1 MDLASKF
8 FSVVAHFRVI
18 SPMSPYIGQSFGPI
32 CYGQRE
38 AIATAHQKAHMSETL
53 ANLSLH
59 DRTRMLAIGPVWG
72 SAIQVHRD
80 EVLAIYDPIVTQA
93 SDASVAVN
101 RDIAYGDHD
110 RQRLDIFYQT
120 KDQKRPVIVFV
131 HGGAFVR
138 GSKSVSSNVYDNV
151 LYWFAKRGFVGI
163 NIEYKLAPENSYPMG
178 GDDVAKA
185 MDWVE
190 RNIES
195 FGGSADKV
203 ILLGHS
209 AGATHVCTYAIDPMH
224 GRKPSSSVRG
234 LVLLSGRLRIDA
246 TEANPNAKGVRAYFG
261 NDESMYEVQSPVSHA
276 AKCSLPTMVA
286 IAQYENPL
294 LDGYGIEFFS
304 RLTSLPE
311 SKKKFLQ
318 VNGHN
323 HSSMVFHF
331 NSGDDFLGLEIEKFV
346 LNVLGGL

>member
-1 MDLASKF
+1 MVKAKKI
-8 FSVVAHFRVI
+8 VA
-18 SPMSPYIGQSFGPI
+18 
-32 CYGQRE
+32 
-38 AIATAHQKAHMSETL
+38 AHQKALMSETL
-53 ANLSLH
+53 ANLSFH

-80 EVLAIYDPIVTQA
+80 EVLAIYDPIVTQP
-93 SDASVAVN
+93 SDASVVVN

-110 RQRLDIFYQT
+110 RQRLDIFHQT

-138 GSKSVSSNVYDNV
+138 GSKSVSANVYDNV
-151 LYWFAKRGFVGI
+151 LYWFSKRGFVGI
-163 NIEYKLAPENSYPMG
+163 NVEYKLAPEIRYPMG
-178 GDDVAKA
+178 GDDVAKVV
-185 MDWVE
+185 DWVE

-203 ILLGHS
+203 ILMGHS
-209 AGATHVCTYAIDPMH
+209 AGATHVCTYAIDPTH
-224 GRKPSSSVRG
+224 GRRRSSSVRG

-261 NDESMYEVQSPVSHA
+261 NDESTYEAQSPVSHA
-276 AKCSLPTMVA
+276 AKCSLPTLVA

-318 VNGHN
+318 VHGHN

-331 NSGDDFLGLEIEKFV
+331 NSGDDFLGLEIERFV
-346 LNVLGGL
+346 LDVLGSS